1 MPIIRYS
8 PRTLLRKIVAT
19 LSAACLAIAAYP
31 GTTQGDDP
39 VKNSDPERSIAEVL
53 KDHTDWFLSLPGVV
67 GTGIGECDGK
77 PCIKVLVDKNTEE
90 LARTIPKTLGGFP
103 VITVE
108 TGKIRPLDHE

>member
-1 MPIIRYS
+1 MPFLRYP

-19 LSAACLAIAAYP
+19 LSAACLSIAIYP
-31 GTTQGDDP
+31 GTTQGDEP
-39 VKNSDPERSIAEVL
+39 VKNPDPERSIAEVL
-53 KDHTDWFLSLPGVV
+53 KDHTDCLLSLPGVV

-90 LARTIPKTLGGFP
+90 LARRIPKTLGGFP
-103 VITVE
+103 VVTIE